1 MYGHSMIRG
10 IRKSA
15 GIIAVL
21 AAVAVLG
28 AACAGSPPPRPL
40 PPLPGKGPAVGER
53 AYLVRAGIEQ
63 VYVTDATVGGTVRLT
78 GPGTA
83 TQSNVADSFGS
94 VVFRGLSQGST
105 VTVTDESTA
114 ASQTVR
120 VLDVDEPPSDAFYRA
135 PLMQA
140 GLNYIPMRDG
150 TLLAV
155 VVRPPVG
162 QSVSD
167 GPFPTL
173 IEYSGYNVS
182 APQDPLAD
190 KVARLLDPSLPNDP
204 LTPGGETFVGGVL
217 ARLAGY
223 ATVSVQLR
231 GTGCSGGESDLFD
244 LPSSYDG
251 YDVVETLA
259 RQPWVLN
266 GRPGMIGIS
275 FSGFSQI
282 ATAATRPPHL
292 AAIVPLSFLGRVWD
306 VGRPGGIFNTG
317 FAETWL
323 AGRVANARPA
333 PSAGAME
340 YANALVATDANCKEN
355 QRLRLQ
361 TRDGD
366 GIFRN
371 TVLNLED
378 YQRRDLDQRLD
389 QIDVPVFGSLQFHD
403 EQTSGY
409 AMLNLNKLTERN
421 PRSWM
426 TLSSGEHN
434 DSISPDTIV
443 DLFQFL
449 DLYVARKA
457 PDVKVGL
464 YLTSSVIFGSGAAGL
479 PFPSLAGLNFREAL
493 RRWELRPQYS
503 FGVERDK
510 GSGDGASGT
519 RWKFTSSSFP
529 PAGATTT
536 KWFLSADGALAPTPP
551 AAGADGSAGYVSDPS
566 RRPASSSSGW
576 TQVPSN
582 NGLGFVS
589 PPMAAD
595 AVVAGPIGADLW
607 LSSTAST
614 TDVQVTVT
622 EVRPD
627 GSEQFVT
634 NGVQRASFRKVTG
647 TDSVKPNIDFTD
659 SSPLQPGANRVQV
672 QVLPVVH
679 AFRAGS
685 RIRIVVAPVGGDR
698 SVWRYNSVDDGVAPT
713 NSLFFGSSTPSSI
726 SLPLATGVEPP
737 SPIGSCPS
745 FGQPC
750 RSYQPLANGG

>member
-1 MYGHSMIRG
+1 MYGELIMRG
-10 IRKSA
+10 IRQSA
-15 GIIAVL
+15 ALIAVL
-21 AAVAVLG
+21 AAAAVL
-28 AACAGSPPPRPL
+28 ASACAGSPPPRPL
-40 PPLPGKGPAVGER
+40 PPRPGQGPAIGER
-53 AYLVRAGIEQ
+53 TYLVRAGIEQ
-63 VYVTDATVGGTVRLT
+63 VYVTDATVGGTVSLT
-78 GPGTA
+78 GPGTP
-83 TQSNVADSFGS
+83 TQSKVADTFGS
-94 VVFRGLSQGST
+94 VVFRGLTQGST

-150 TLLAV
+150 TLLAI

-162 QSVSD
+162 LSVSD

-173 IEYSGYNVS
+173 IEYSGYAVS
-182 APQDPLAD
+182 GPQDPLAD
-190 KVARLLDPSLPNDP
+190 KVARLLDPSLPGDP

-323 AGRVANARPA
+323 ADRVATARPA
-333 PSAGAME
+333 PSDGAMD
-340 YANALVATDANCKEN
+340 YANTLVATDANCKEN

-378 YQRRDLDQRLD
+378 YQRRDLEQRLD
-389 QIDVPVFGSLQFHD
+389 QIDVPVFGSLQFQD
-403 EQTSGY
+403 EQTSAY

-421 PRSWM
+421 PRAWM

-434 DSISPDTIV
+434 DSLSPDTIV

-449 DLYVARKA
+449 DLYVARRT
-457 PDVKVGL
+457 PDLKVGL
-464 YLTSSVIFGSGAAGL
+464 YLTTSIIFGSGGAGL
-479 PFPSLAGLNFREAL
+479 PFPSLAGLRFGDAL

-510 GSGDGASGT
+510 GSGNGASGT

-529 PAGATTT
+529 PAGATTST
-536 KWFLSADGALAPTPP
+536 WYLSADGALAPTAPSV
-551 AAGADGSAGYVSDPS
+551 GTDGSAAYVSDPS

-607 LSSTAST
+607 VSSTASN
-614 TDVQVTVT
+614 TDLQVTVT

-627 GSEQFVT
+627 GKELFVT
-634 NGVQRASFRKVTG
+634 NGVQRASFREVTG
-647 TDSVKPNIDFTD
+647 TDPIKPNIDFTS
-659 SSPLQPGANRVQV
+659 SSPLQPGANRVRV

-679 AFRAGS
+679 AFRTGS

-698 SVWRYNSVDDGVAPT
+698 RVWRYDSVDDGVAPT

>member
-1 MYGHSMIRG
+1 
-10 IRKSA
+10 
-15 GIIAVL
+15 
-21 AAVAVLG
+21 
-28 AACAGSPPPRPL
+28 
-40 PPLPGKGPAVGER
+40 
-53 AYLVRAGIEQ
+53 LVRAGIEQ
-63 VYVTDATVGGTVRLT
+63 VYVTDASVGGTVKLT
-78 GPGTA
+78 GPDTP
-83 TQSNVADSFGS
+83 TQSKIADSFGS
-94 VVFRGLSQGST
+94 VVFRGLTQGSS
-105 VTVTDESTA
+105 VTVSDESTD

-135 PLMQA
+135 PSMQE

-162 QSVSD
+162 QSISD

-173 IEYSGYNVS
+173 IEYSGYAVS

-190 KVARLLDPSLPNDP
+190 KVGRLLDPSLPGDP
-204 LTPGGETFVGGVL
+204 LTPGGETSVGGIV

-231 GTGCSGGESDLFD
+231 GTGCSGGEADLFD

-259 RQPWVLN
+259 RQSWVLN

-323 AGRVANARPA
+323 ADRVATARPA
-333 PSAGAME
+333 PAEGAMD
-340 YANALVATDANCKEN
+340 YANALVATDPYCREN

-371 TVLNLED
+371 TVRNLED

-389 QIDVPVFGSLQFHD
+389 QIDVPVFGSLQFQD

-421 PRSWM
+421 SRAWM

-434 DSISPDTIV
+434 DSVSPDTII

-449 DLYVARKA
+449 DLYVARKS
-457 PDVKVGL
+457 PEIKVGL
-464 YLTSSVIFGSGAAGL
+464 YLTSSVIFGSKAAGL
-479 PFPSLAGLNFREAL
+479 PFPSLAGLDFGEAM

-503 FGVERDK
+503 FGVERER
-510 GSGDGASGT
+510 GSGQDASGT

-529 PAGATTT
+529 PVGATTST
-536 KWFLSADGALAPTPP
+536 WFLGADGALANSAG
-551 AAGADGSAGYVSDPS
+551 AAGSASYVSDPS
-566 RRPASSSSGW
+566 RRPQSSSGGW
-576 TQVPSN
+576 TQVPSV
-582 NGLGFVS
+582 NGVGFVTPQLTS
-589 PPMAAD
+589 D

-607 LSSTAST
+607 LSSSAGN

-627 GSEQFVT
+627 GSELFVT
-634 NGVQRASFRKVTG
+634 NGVQRASFRGVNG
-647 TDSVKPNIDFTD
+647 TNALKPDIDFT
-659 SSPLQPGANRVQV
+659 SSEPLSAGANRVRV

-685 RIRIVVAPVGGDR
+685 RLRIVVAPVGGDR
-698 SVWRYNSVDDGVAPT
+698 RVWRYDSVDDGVAPT
-713 NSLFFGSSTPSSI
+713 NAVFFGAATPSSI
-726 SLPLATGVEPP
+726 SLPLAAGVEPP

-750 RSYQPLANGG
+750 RSYTALANGG